1 MRFLA
6 TYLFLLFALAS
17 CFEEDEMVLPHD
29 PGDLTVGVVEL
40 TETYQY
46 QVFYDFETNSAV
58 KQNLISEWDLGFE
71 TSDSGWHVI
80 LNTSKMMLAGN
91 SGKTDFNSVKSSSG
105 LAMNYDQSNGN
116 LDSTAIGN
124 WYKLTEGNPVSLG
137 FVYVVDR
144 GTDENGEVLGEK
156 KVTFNFQDKNTTV
169 VRFANLDGSDEKT
182 MVVAKDTSVN
192 FVCLSFEKGIVD
204 IEPDKNSW
212 DLQFGKYSTLL
223 FTDVGDPYPYLVTGV
238 LLNPY
243 KTVAALDTINKFDE
257 VSFDIAENQSFVNQK
272 DIIGYEWK
280 DYDFD
285 NGMYEVNPEKV
296 YILKNRVGY
305 YYKLRFIDY
314 YNSTGEKG
322 FPTFEFL
329 RL

>member
-6 TYLFLLFALAS
+6 TYIIFLFALTS
-17 CFEEDEMVLPHD
+17 CFEEDVMVSPHD
-29 PGDLTVGVVEL
+29 PGNLTAGIAEL
-40 TETYQY
+40 TETYKY
-46 QVFYDFETNSAV
+46 QVFYDLETNSAI
-58 KQNLISEWDLGFE
+58 KQNIISEWDLGFE

-91 SGKTDFNSVKSSSG
+91 TGQTDFEKVKSSSG
-105 LAMNYDQSNGN
+105 LAMNYDPSNGN

-124 WYKLTEGNPVSLG
+124 WYKLPDGKPASLG
-137 FVYVVDR
+137 YIYVIDR
-144 GTDENGEVLGEK
+144 GTDENSDAVGEK
-156 KVTFNFQDKNTTV
+156 KVTFNFQDENTYS
-169 VRFANLDGSDEKT
+169 VRFANLNGSGEKS
-182 MVVAKDTSVN
+182 MIIPKDTSVN
-192 FVCLSFEKGIVD
+192 FVCFSFEKGIVE
-204 IEPDKNSW
+204 IEPRKNNW

-223 FTDVGDPYPYLVTGV
+223 FTDAGDPYPYLVTGV

-243 KTVAALDTINKFDE
+243 KTVAALDTIHQFDE
-257 VSFDIAENQSFVNQK
+257 VSFDIAEEQNFVNKK

-285 NGMYEVNPEKV
+285 NGMYKVNPEKI
-296 YILKNRVGY
+296 YILRNRIGF

>member
-1 MRFLA
+1 MRLLI
-6 TYLFLLFALAS
+6 TYLFLLFALTS
-17 CFEEDEMVLPHD
+17 CFEEDEMVLPHET
-29 PGDLTVGVVEL
+29 GDLMVGLAEL
-40 TETYQY
+40 TETYKY
-46 QVFYDFETNSAV
+46 QVFYDLETNKPV

-91 SGKTDFNSVKSSSG
+91 SGQIDFETVKSKNG
-105 LAMNYDQSNGN
+105 IEMNFDPSHGN

-124 WYKLTEGNPVSLG
+124 WYKLSEGQPVSLEN
-137 FVYVVDR
+137 VYIIDR
-144 GTDENGEVLGEK
+144 GTDENFNSVGEK
-156 KVTFNFQDKNTTV
+156 KVAFNLQDENNYV
-169 VRFANLDGSDEKT
+169 VRFANLNGSGEQT
-182 MVVAKDTSVN
+182 VVIAKDTSVN
-192 FVCLSFEKGIVD
+192 FVCFSFENGIVE

-243 KTVAALDTINKFDE
+243 KTIAAIDSIHRFDE
-257 VSFDIAENQSFVNQK
+257 VSFEIAEVQNFGNQK

-280 DYDFD
+280 EYDFD
-285 NGMYEVNPEKV
+285 NGMYTVLPEKIYV
-296 YILKNRVGY
+296 LKNRIGY

-314 YNSTGEKG
+314 YNSTGEQG
-322 FPTFEFL
+322 YPTFEFL

>member
-1 MRFLA
+1 MRILII
-6 TYLFLLFALAS
+6 YIVLLFAFTS
-17 CFEEDEMVLPHD
+17 CFEEDEIVPPHAI
-29 PGDLTVGVVEL
+29 GNLTEGEVEL
-40 TETYQY
+40 TETYKY
-46 QVFYDFETNSAV
+46 QVFYDLETNKTV

-91 SGKTDFNSVKSSSG
+91 TGLTDFEAVKNNNG
-105 LAMNYDQSNGN
+105 PVMNYDPSHGN

-124 WYKLTEGNPVSLG
+124 WYSVTDDKPVSLDY
-137 FVYVVDR
+137 VYVIDR
-144 GTDENGEVLGEK
+144 GTDEEFNTVGEK
-156 KVTFNFQDKNTTV
+156 KVTFNLQDENNYV
-169 VRFANLDGSDEKT
+169 VRFANLNGSEEKT
-182 MVVAKDTSVN
+182 VLIPKDTSVN
-192 FVCLSFEKGIVD
+192 FVCFSFENGIVD
-204 IEPDKNSW
+204 IEPDKNNW

-243 KTVAALDTINKFDE
+243 KTVAVLDSIHQFDE
-257 VSFDIAENQSFVNQK
+257 VSFEIAEMQNFVNQK

-280 DYDFD
+280 LYDFD
-285 NGMYEVNPEKV
+285 NGMYTVLPEKI

-314 YNSTGEKG
+314 YNSTGEQG